1 MSRQLNIV
9 SVKDDEV
16 RKAEKE
22 RMAFDRD
29 LRAVNSA
36 KISTNIA
43 RDRARSNRDSGDRR
57 PRGRDNRARGGRD
70 GDFDGRD
77 GDYDG
82 KDRGDNRRSAGG
94 KSRKSFSGPCYRC
107 GQSGHKV
114 ESCSKPYVK

>member
-29 LRAVNSA
+29 LRAVNTA
-36 KISTNIA
+36 KASIAFA
-43 RDRARSNRDSGDRR
+43 RDKARSNRGSEDRR
-57 PRGRDNRARGGRD
+57 PRGRDSRPRGARD
-70 GDFDGRD
+70 GDYAVRD

-82 KDRGDNRRSAGG
+82 KDNRRGAGG

-107 GQSGHKV
+107 GQPGHKV
-114 ESCSKPYVK
+114 ETCSKPYVK

>member
-29 LRAVNSA
+29 LRAVNGA
-36 KISTNIA
+36 KTSIAIA

-57 PRGRDNRARGGRD
+57 PRGRDSRARGGRD
-70 GDFDGRD
+70 GDYHGRD
-77 GDYDG
+77 GEYDG
-82 KDRGDNRRSAGG
+82 KDNRRSAGG

-107 GQSGHKV
+107 GQAGHKV